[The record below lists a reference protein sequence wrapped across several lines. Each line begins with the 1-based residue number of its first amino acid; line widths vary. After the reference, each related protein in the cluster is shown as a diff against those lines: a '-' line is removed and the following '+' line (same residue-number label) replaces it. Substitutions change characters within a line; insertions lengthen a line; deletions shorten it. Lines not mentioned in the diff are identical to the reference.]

1 MLILVSDAGIKPGTT
16 DGGVCQAVY
25 CTIPRC
31 GPRHI
36 WAQRKPEIPRILQRW
51 QVCSIHPSIYPS
63 IHHLMNISLC
73 ESSGTEC
80 RRCCDP
86 AEEAPQYASP
96 NPQYNIVPQINI
108 TILKGTKHVKIYFN
122 MFSGF
127 GLMRWTSSISR
138 IIVVQKLTFTE
149 RLNLFLTH
157 FDCIQ
162 LFWVNV
168 NLSLS

>member
-1 MLILVSDAGIKPGTT
+1 MFNNNKRICFLVFKSFHPNFYPNDVLILVSDAGIKPGTT

-25 CTIPRC
+25 CTIPGC

-51 QVCSIHPSIYPS
+51 QVCSIHPSIPLSS

-80 RRCCDP
+80 KRCCDP
-86 AEEAPQYASP
+86 AEEATQYASP

-108 TILKGTKHVKIYFN
+108 TILKGTKHVKIYF
-122 MFSGF
+122 
-127 GLMRWTSSISR
+127 
-138 IIVVQKLTFTE
+138 KC
-149 RLNLFLTH
+149 FLTLDSWGELLP
-157 FDCIQ
+157 FQ
-162 LFWVNV
+162 G
-168 NLSLS
+168 